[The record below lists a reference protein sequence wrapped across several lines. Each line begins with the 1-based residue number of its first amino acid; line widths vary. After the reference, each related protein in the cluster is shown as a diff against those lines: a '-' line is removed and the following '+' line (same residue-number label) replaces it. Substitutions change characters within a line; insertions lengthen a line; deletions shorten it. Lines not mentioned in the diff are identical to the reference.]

1 MSCEPLNL
9 QVKSLILYTSSRA
22 SNSLILGMPMFASQ
36 FDKLLAKATDE
47 SVTEPDWMAMMAM
60 CDLVRQQEVFT
71 RAADYYV

>member
-1 MSCEPLNL
+1 
-9 QVKSLILYTSSRA
+9 
-22 SNSLILGMPMFASQ
+22 MFASQ